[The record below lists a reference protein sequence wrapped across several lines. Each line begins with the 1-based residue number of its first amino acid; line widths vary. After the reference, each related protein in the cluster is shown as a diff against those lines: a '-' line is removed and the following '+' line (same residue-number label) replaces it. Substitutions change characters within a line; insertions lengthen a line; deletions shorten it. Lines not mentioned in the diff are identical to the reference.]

1 MEEIYIVTRYFIPFE
16 GNDSRSQERFNNLIQ
31 ARKRWHTIV
40 ATDLDKE
47 TIAWEMVQIV
57 NGQNGICLANEIIDN
72 RIPPEP
78 EVEVTEN
85 E

>member
-1 MEEIYIVTRYFIPFE
+1 MEEIYIVTRYFIPFD
-16 GNDSRSQERFNNLIQ
+16 GNDSRSQERFSDLIQ

-78 EVEVTEN
+78 EEVTAN

>member
-78 EVEVTEN
+78 EEE

>member
-1 MEEIYIVTRYFIPFE
+1 MEEIYIVTRYFIPFD
-16 GNDSRSQERFNNLIQ
+16 GNDSRSQERFDNLIK

-40 ATDLDKE
+40 ASDLDKE
-47 TIAWEMVQIV
+47 SIAWEMVQIV

-72 RIPPEP
+72 RITE
-78 EVEVTEN
+78 EVTEN